1 MDILNHQDIKKIF
14 AAYGVRFA
22 YLFGSRAENRALERS
37 DFDVA
42 VCFGAPTKGERL
54 TGRLKLQAELQN
66 FLAPRRVDVV
76 VLNDTHS
83 ATLRHEVATKGKLIY
98 EQDASGRLDFEL
110 RALNEYEDFAP
121 FLSAYNDMYQKANI

>member
-1 MDILNHQDIKKIF
+1 MDILNHHHIEKIF
-14 AAYGVRFA
+14 AAHGVHFA
-22 YLFGSRAENRALERS
+22 YLFGSRAENRALEPS

-42 VCFGAPTKGERL
+42 VCLAAPTKRERF
-54 TGRLKLQAELQN
+54 TERLKLQADLQN

-98 EQDASGRLDFEL
+98 ESDASGRLDFEL

-121 FLSAYNDMYQKANI
+121 FLSAYNDMYQKANV